1 MLPEVAA
8 LPSMAAVPRLF
19 VIFAIAL
26 SALFVLSGCG
36 GDDAGVGKGQRVTD
50 PAKVPSSTPIQN
62 ATLYQI
68 RGDQVAVAGGT
79 PSTLTGGA
87 GGTPAA
93 SRTYVVK
100 SGDTCGAI
108 AAQFNVSTDDL
119 LKNNRT
125 VDPGCTNLRAGDTLR
140 IPPSATGG
148 GGVVVGPTSRPTG
161 KSYTIVSGDTCDAI
175 AKSYGVDVSRLL
187 AVNGNLNCA
196 NLQIGQSVNIP

>member
-1 MLPEVAA
+1 MLPEVAPK
-8 LPSMAAVPRLF
+8 PSMTPVSRPF
-19 VIFAIAL
+19 VILVIAFAAL
-26 SALFVLSGCG
+26 LSFAACG
-36 GDDAGVGKGQRVTD
+36 GDDSTAGKGQRITD
-50 PAKVPSSTPIQN
+50 PAKVPSSTPIQS

-68 RGDQVAVAGGT
+68 RGDQVSVAGGT
-79 PSTLTGGA
+79 PSTLVGGA

-93 SRTYVVK
+93 SRTYTVK

-140 IPPSATGG
+140 IPPSTSGG
-148 GGVVVGPTSRPTG
+148 GGVVSGPTSRPTG

-175 AKSYGVDVSRLL
+175 AKSYGVDVQRLI